1 MQALATVEGAAV
13 PQMMPEAPRSNRL
26 LDVDDLVE
34 RWGFSRA
41 AIYRLV
47 RAGKVPAVK
56 FGRHVRFSPAAIEA
70 FEANGGVERDAA

>member
-1 MQALATVEGAAV
+1 V
-13 PQMMPEAPRSNRL
+13 PTRSPRRPASNRL
-26 LDVDDLVE
+26 LDADDLAE

-47 RAGKVPAVK
+47 RDQKVPAVK

-70 FEANGGVERDAA
+70 FEAKGGVERDAA